1 MNAYFLI
8 TCLVVAQPAPEPC
21 VEIEFVQVAPRPR
34 EAKQIERSPNQDRAV
49 VLIHGLRLH
58 PFSSSNVNKA
68 EMSRWQQPKSTL
80 VNALANDADV
90 FALAYSQNASLDTIA
105 SLPELLQHLRQLKKL
120 GYRDI
125 VLVGHSIGGVLAR
138 HLVEDHPELGVTK
151 VIQVASPNAGS
162 SFAKATWGVRK
173 NQEAFLESITHEGR
187 EKTLAGRAA
196 KKIPEG
202 VAFVCVVC
210 RIPITAEASV
220 EVGKV
225 DVDMSLKRG
234 DGVVS
239 CRCQWSADVQSQ
251 GIPAVVLDHS
261 HFTAMFSKSTAEAL
275 ARLIRE
281 PPGRWNVEQVNGA
294 RVKILG
300 PLKLAP

>member
-1 MNAYFLI
+1 MNASLLLI
-8 TCLVVAQPAPEPC
+8 CLVLAQLAPC
-21 VEIEFVQVAPRPR
+21 VEIEFAQVAPPPR
-34 EAKQIERSPNQDRAV
+34 EAKQITRSPNQDRAV

-58 PFSSSNVNKA
+58 PFSTNNVSKA
-68 EMSRWQQPKSTL
+68 EMSSWQKPKSSLVTTL
-80 VNALANDADV
+80 SKEADV

-105 SLPELLQHLRQLKKL
+105 NLPELVGHVRQLKRL

-162 SFAKATWGVRK
+162 SWAKATWGVRK
-173 NQEAFLESITHEGR
+173 NQETFLESITHEGR
-187 EKTLAGRAA
+187 EKTLAGRAQ

-210 RIPITAEASV
+210 RIPITVNAAVDVGNV
-220 EVGKV
+220 EVEV
-225 DVDMSLKRG
+225 ASKRG

-239 CRCQWSADVQSQ
+239 CGCQWSADVQAQ
-251 GIPAVVLDHS
+251 GIPAIVLDS
-261 HFTAMFSKSTAEAL
+261 AHFTAMRSNSTAEAL

-294 RVKILG
+294 RMKILG
-300 PLKLAP
+300 PLKTAP

>member
-1 MNAYFLI
+1 MLNASLVIACFL
-8 TCLVVAQPAPEPC
+8 LAQPDPC
-21 VEIEFVQVAPRPR
+21 VDIEFVQVAPQPR
-34 EAKQIERSPNQDRAV
+34 DAKQFQRSPGQDRAV

-58 PFSSSNVNKA
+58 PFSTSNVNKA
-68 EMSRWQQPKSTL
+68 EMSSWQKPKSSMVTTL
-80 VNALANDADV
+80 AKDADV
-90 FALAYSQNASLDTIA
+90 YALAYSQNAALDTIA
-105 SLPELLQHLRQLKKL
+105 ELPEVVGRVRELKKL

-162 SFAKATWGVRK
+162 TWAKASWGVRK

-187 EKTLAGRAA
+187 EKSLTGRAA
-196 KKIPEG
+196 KKIPDG

-210 RIPITAEASV
+210 RIPITVDAAV
-220 EVGKV
+220 EVGKW
-225 DVDMSLKRG
+225 DVEVASKRG

-239 CRCQWSADVQSQ
+239 CRCQWSADVQAQ
-251 GIPAVVLDHS
+251 GIPAILLDHA
-261 HFTAMFSKSTAEAL
+261 HFTAMRSSSTAEAL

-294 RVKILG
+294 RMKILG
-300 PLKLAP
+300 PMKTTP